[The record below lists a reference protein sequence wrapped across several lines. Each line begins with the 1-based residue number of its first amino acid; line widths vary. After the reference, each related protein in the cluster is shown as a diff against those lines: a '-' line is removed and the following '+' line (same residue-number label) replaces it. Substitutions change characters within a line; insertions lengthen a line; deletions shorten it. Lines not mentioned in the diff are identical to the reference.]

1 MLQRDVGSREQR
13 QNAEEKMAHIR
24 AEVLRHS
31 QVDRSMPPNSLNT
44 GIASS
49 TVSEEDNTK
58 QIPST
63 IYTREGETQA
73 SSIVSEED
81 NTKQI
86 PSTTIYTR
94 EKETQTET
102 SNAPNIGYSCCEFV
116 NPSGFI
122 VCHPCPSTERD
133 ITVDGCR
140 VHVVHNRHVINLVDL
155 PQHIPPQEGTSFTP
169 FCSLNIIEHTMLANV
184 KKVWLVIYK
193 YTDFS

>member
-13 QNAEEKMAHIR
+13 QSAEEKMAHIR

-63 IYTREGETQA
+63 
-73 SSIVSEED
+73 
-81 NTKQI
+81 
-86 PSTTIYTR
+86 TIYTR

-102 SNAPNIGYSCCEFV
+102 SNASNIGYSCCEFV

-122 VCHPCPSTERD
+122 VCHPCPSTVRD

-169 FCSLNIIEHTMLANV
+169 FCSLNIIKQTMLANV
-184 KKVWLVIYK
+184 TRVWLVIYK